1 MKFNKIDLGKVRTVS
16 LMTRPSKVRKAD
28 FACTLQKRFNFSS
41 FLDSVPGILAGKN
54 FKNLV
59 KDILNARRR
68 GKPVIF
74 AFGAHV
80 IKCGLSPLVI
90 DLCEKG
96 FINAL
101 ATNGASTVHDFEL
114 ALSGRTSEDVAP
126 RLKNGTFGMT
136 KETGEFLNG
145 AAMLAAEQGCGLGA
159 GIGREIARGRFPNKD
174 FSVFAAAY
182 RLGIPATVHAA
193 IGTDIIYQHP
203 QCDGAAWGKASYD
216 DFVKF
221 AGVVSAIGGGGVMLN
236 FGSAVILPEVFLKA
250 LTVCRNLGYKAYG
263 FTTANFDMI
272 RQYRPMEN
280 IVSRPTQGRGSGYY
294 FIGHHEIML
303 PLLYAALLDGANGEK
318 RK

>member
-1 MKFNKIDLGKVRTVS
+1 MKFNRIDLRKVRTVS

-28 FACTLQKRFNFSS
+28 FACTLQKPFNFSS
-41 FLDSVPGILAGKN
+41 FLDSMPSILAGKN

-59 KDILNARRR
+59 KDILNARRK

-80 IKCGLSPLVI
+80 IKCGLSPIVI
-90 DLCEKG
+90 DLCKRG

-114 ALSGRTSEDVAP
+114 SLSGKTSEDVAP
-126 RLKNGTFGMT
+126 RLQNGTFGMT
-136 KETGEFLNG
+136 RETGEFLNN
-145 AAMLAAEQGCGLGA
+145 AARRAALEDKGLGET
-159 GIGREIARGRFPNKD
+159 IGREIAQSRFRNKE
-174 FSVFAAAY
+174 FSIFASAY
-182 RLGIPATVHAA
+182 KLGIPATVHSA

-203 QCDGAAWGKASYD
+203 QCDGAAWGKSSYA
-216 DFVKF
+216 DFIRF
-221 AGVVSAIGGGGVMLN
+221 AGVVSVMGNGGVLLN

-280 IVSRPTQGRGSGYY
+280 IVSRPTQGGSGNGYY

-303 PLLYAALLDGANGEK
+303 PLLYAALINGEK